1 MRKSRMLMISF
12 LGAGLF
18 ACGPTEKAQTYS
30 SDLIIK
36 GRIYTGRED
45 FPIASEVI
53 ISDGFIRAVVPD
65 PIIYDEAD
73 TYDEES
79 LLALVTVS
87 PDAEE
92 IKLGEAIAFPG
103 FTDAHAH
110 LDGIGFRELTLN
122 LEGTSSVEELKSRV
136 AEEVGETTPGDVI
149 YGRGWIETG
158 WPEGRFP
165 NRYDLDEAA
174 PDNPVILGRAD
185 GHAAVVNSR
194 AIELSGITDETPDP
208 SGGAIERDE
217 NGVATGILIDN
228 AENLV
233 RGLIATPSPE
243 RRKEALQK
251 GAEVYAAYGWTGV
264 HSMSVNQA
272 DTELLIQLE
281 EEGRLPIRVYN
292 SLTPAG
298 LDDLAETGFWEMN
311 DGKLTTRAI
320 KFYVDGALGS
330 RGALLKEPYADQQK
344 TRGLQLITKEQA
356 VGAYRK
362 ALAND
367 IQVTTHAIGDR
378 GNTLVLDWY
387 EEVLADHDGDPR
399 WRIEHAQVIDPAD
412 IPRFAAL
419 GVIASMQPSHAIGD
433 LHFAPA
439 RLGDERLRGA
449 YAWRSLTDAG
459 AVIAGGSDAPV
470 ERGDPMIEFYAAVGR
485 TDLAGFQGANW
496 HPEEALSR
504 AEALAIFTK
513 NPAYAAFMENR
524 LGTIEVGK
532 KADFTVLSA
541 DIMTIPVEQIPD
553 VKAVMTI
560 VDGKVVYD
568 ARKQ

>member
-1 MRKSRMLMISF
+1 MNKLSPAIAAMAALS
-12 LGAGLF
+12 LS
-18 ACGPTEKAQTYS
+18 ACGQSEPTGATDI
-30 SDLIIK
+30 DLVLTGK
-36 GRIYTGRED
+36 IYTGTED
-45 FPIASEVI
+45 MPVASVVTIRDGYITGVYDDAGKMTVHGNGLKVI
-53 ISDGFIRAVVPD
+53 STNDHVI
-65 PIIYDEAD
+65 
-73 TYDEES
+73 
-79 LLALVTVS
+79 
-87 PDAEE
+87 
-92 IKLGEAIAFPG
+92 FPG

-136 AEEVGETTPGDVI
+136 AAEVEDTAPGGVI

-165 NRYDLDEAA
+165 NRYDLDEVAL
-174 PDNPVILGRAD
+174 DNPVILGRAD

-194 AIELSGITDETPDP
+194 AIELSGITDETSDP
-208 SGGAIERDE
+208 EGGAIERDE
-217 NGVATGILIDN
+217 NGVATGMLIDN

-233 RGLIATPSPE
+233 SGLIAAPSRE

-264 HSMSVNQA
+264 HSMSVNPA

-292 SLTPAG
+292 SLTLAG

-344 TRGLQLITKEQA
+344 TRGLQLISKEQA

-387 EEVLADHDGDPR
+387 EEVLAGHDGDPR

-504 AEALAIFTK
+504 EEALAIFTK

-568 ARKQ
+568 GR

>member
-1 MRKSRMLMISF
+1 MNKLFPAIAGVVF
-12 LGAGLF
+12 LSLS
-18 ACGPTEKAQTYS
+18 ACGQSEPTGTTDI
-30 SDLIIK
+30 DLVLSGK
-36 GRIYTGRED
+36 IYTGTED
-45 FPIASEVI
+45 MPVVSFVTIKDGYITGVFEDADKMTVDGNGLKVI
-53 ISDGFIRAVVPD
+53 STNDHVI
-65 PIIYDEAD
+65 
-73 TYDEES
+73 
-79 LLALVTVS
+79 
-87 PDAEE
+87 
-92 IKLGEAIAFPG
+92 FPG

-122 LEGTSSVEELKSRV
+122 LEGTSSVEELKSRL
-136 AEEVGETTPGDVI
+136 AEEVEQTAPGGVI

-165 NRYDLDEAA
+165 NRYDLDEVA

-194 AIELSGITDETPDP
+194 AIELSGISDDTPDP

-217 NGVATGILIDN
+217 NGVATGMLIDN

-233 RGLIATPSPE
+233 SGLIAAPSTE

-264 HSMSVNQA
+264 HSMSVNPT

-387 EEVLADHDGDPR
+387 EEVLADQDGEPR